1 VVPAY
6 EYGELVIKNYKM
18 HLSQIRPT
26 MFHLGSSNNNNSPR
40 DLVFSKDVVF
50 SEVKKTHSCV
60 SFLYFALFFQVYIYI
75 YINKQA
81 NEQTNR
87 KECSN
92 NTRMLIVH
100 MLDAAS
106 LCIWSC
112 MATEGNKVQN
122 SLASSLS
129 ALGFR
134 VEAHYLSPPP
144 SHPSPL
150 IPLP

>member
-1 VVPAY
+1 VRWRRLTP
-6 EYGELVIKNYKM
+6 
-18 HLSQIRPT
+18 
-26 MFHLGSSNNNNSPR
+26 
-40 DLVFSKDVVF
+40 
-50 SEVKKTHSCV
+50 V
-60 SFLYFALFFQVYIYI
+60 SFLCFSLFFQLYIYI

-87 KECSN
+87 KECRD

-112 MATEGNKVQN
+112 MATEGNKVQI

-144 SHPSPL
+144 SHPFPL

>member
-1 VVPAY
+1 VRWRRLTPVS
-6 EYGELVIKNYKM
+6 LFCI
-18 HLSQIRPT
+18 L
-26 MFHLGSSNNNNSPR
+26 LC
-40 DLVFSKDVVF
+40 FSR
-50 SEVKKTHSCV
+50 
-60 SFLYFALFFQVYIYI
+60 YIYIYI

-87 KECSN
+87 KECSD
-92 NTRMLIVH
+92 NTGMLIVH

-144 SHPSPL
+144 SHPSPV